1 MRFWDEVTV
10 FVRGGKG
17 GNGHVGWRR
26 EALLPRGGPDGG
38 NGGNGGAVIF
48 VCSDN
53 ENTLVDFSFQPHL
66 FAEDGEAGSGNDC
79 HGRDG
84 ENLLCEVPAGCQV
97 YFRDQLVADLSIPGA
112 RWIAARGGRGG
123 KGNAFFKSATRQSP
137 DFAQDGRPGDE
148 IELRLVLKSVAD
160 VGLIGLPNT
169 GKSTLISSISSARP
183 KIADYPFTTLV
194 PQLGVVTPASAARFV
209 GCDIPGLI
217 PGAHEGKG
225 LGREFLKH
233 VERTKVLVHL
243 IDLTQ
248 SATISGPDESDP
260 ETLMRES
267 LAQFDSIDNE
277 LRLFSEELIRLPRI
291 VVISKADLELNRRAF
306 EAAAS
311 AFRARGLETALI
323 SSATGEGLEALKER
337 LAQLVSTARTA
348 APARAVRPPSPR
360 EN

>member
-17 GNGHVGWRR
+17 GNGIVGWRR

-38 NGGNGGAVIF
+38 DGGNGGAVIF
-48 VCSDN
+48 LCSDN

-66 FAEDGEAGSGNDC
+66 FAQDGEAGSGNDC

-84 ENLLCEVPAGCQV
+84 ENLICEVPAGCQV
-97 YFRDQLVADLSIPGA
+97 YFRDQLVADLSVPGA

-123 KGNAFFKSATRQSP
+123 KGNAFFKSSTRQSP

-148 IELRLVLKSVAD
+148 VQLRLVLKSVAD

-169 GKSTLISSISSARP
+169 GKSTLISTISSARP

-194 PQLGVVTPASAARFV
+194 PQLGVVTSDANVRFV
-209 GCDIPGLI
+209 VCDIPGLI

-248 SATISGPDESDP
+248 SAALQSEDIPPDE
-260 ETLMRES
+260 TLAEIAR
-267 LAQFDSIDNE
+267 AQFESIDTE
-277 LRLFSEELIRLPRI
+277 LRLFSEDLMKLPRI
-291 VVISKADLELNRRAF
+291 VVFSKVDIEANQRAF
-306 EAAAS
+306 HACRED
-311 AFRARGLETALI
+311 FQARGLETMAI
-323 SSATGEGLEALKER
+323 SSASGAGIGELTKR
-337 LAQLVSTARTA
+337 LAELVLAWRA
-348 APARAVRPPSPR
+348 AKAAEKSAEKRA
-360 EN
+360 